1 MPLSTVFSLYCGS
14 QFYWLRKTLSHN
26 VVSSSPRHEWD
37 ANCLYKV
44 FKLYNNDRKK
54 ILNLDMH
61 METKKVLVH
70 TVGHG
75 RNVL

>member
-1 MPLSTVFSLYCGS
+1 MTYCMYQYFITHSL
-14 QFYWLRKTLSHN
+14 
-26 VVSSSPRHEWD
+26 WD